1 MDFCQLQDPE
11 KLQALATQD
20 LNVSEERLQ
29 SQLMTQPE
37 RYFFWGKSAA
47 KAEAARRSQEYRV
60 KEILWPEARN
70 IAREGLKRTGG
81 KITEGNVDDIA
92 MLNSDYRQ
100 GVEELVKAEEFS
112 ATLRAAEQ
120 AMRQRMEMLRSLNSR
135 QRADY
140 SA

>member
-1 MDFCQLQDPE
+1 MTTLIDLQDPQA
-11 KLQALATQD
+11 LQDLATQD
-20 LNVSEERLQ
+20 LSVSDSKLQ
-29 SQLMTQPE
+29 SQMMTQPE
-37 RYFFWGKSAA
+37 RYFFWGQMAA
-47 KAEAARRSQEYRV
+47 RAEGARRSQEYKV

-100 GVEELVKAEEFS
+100 GVEDLVKAEEFS

-135 QRADY
+135 QRADF
-140 SA
+140 